1 VKTPLR
7 ALAALL
13 LIACAACGSTSPS
26 RFFALAAL
34 EPGSES
40 ARGSAVVQLD
50 PVQVA
55 EYLDRPQL
63 VRRAGAV
70 ELEVDE
76 FHRWAEPLDLA
87 LTRVLDADLR
97 QLLGSDAAGSEA
109 PLLRLTCRVSRF
121 ERDAEG
127 RAVLEAHWTLAPIS
141 FEGAGRRGVWLQQAP
156 LERPG
161 DPAELATSLDGLVH
175 ELARALAAEV
185 VR

>member
-1 VKTPLR
+1 MTTPLR
-7 ALAALL
+7 ALALL
-13 LIACAACGSTSPS
+13 LLVACAACGSTSPS

-34 EPGSES
+34 EPGSEP

-50 PVQVA
+50 GVSVA
-55 EYLDRPQL
+55 EYLERPQL
-63 VRRAGAV
+63 VRRASAV

-76 FHRWAEPLDLA
+76 FHRWAEPLDEA

-97 QLLGSDAAGSEA
+97 QLLGSNAAGPQA
-109 PLLRLTCRVSRF
+109 PVLRLTCRVTRF

-127 RAVLEAHWTLAPIS
+127 SAVLEAHWSLVPIS
-141 FEGAGRRGVWLQQAP
+141 FEGQGRRGTWMQQQP

-161 DPAELATSLDGLVH
+161 DPGELAASLDGLVH
-175 ELARALAAEV
+175 EFARALAAEI